1 METINEIL
9 QYNFSY
15 SSFKQSAEK
24 IIPIRLSSLIELKIN
39 KLEQISQEVGLGAF
53 TFSGKNLIPQIFK
66 KFKSSLSDSNIRFE
80 PKELRTLS
88 YSLAHSEQGLT
99 SILSNDKELDIA
111 LGYLASNW
119 KDTYLFGLIDCLLQN
134 WEATNDLSL
143 VLLEYFITSKL
154 EGYEGGRNTLISFK
168 ANKKYFNTNNGDLI
182 LGDTLAKLNIPLGDA
197 CKFLGVPTSWN
208 SYPYFSKVIVTYYER
223 NKNKISEVLNNLVD
237 FLVIHNKDKTYKR
250 LISKLIIQANQPEFV
265 NIQDDIKVLAFNYIG
280 DPNNNSNWL
289 PLDNFSTREC
299 EELLQS
305 KNILNEWLTRQFI
318 NVFFNECINDERR
331 KKFWLKYVTNITSF
345 KVYGSSITKAILK
358 NNESI
363 AEFLDARFEVVSSNV
378 NLSAFLLFIDNH
390 MIIEF
395 SNDGY
400 ACCAYKIGSKN
411 APDLNRHLNSIDSL
425 RNSSLDLAIQ
435 TSSNYYY
442 NLSEEGRLL
451 HNADWEHKFNYWLK
465 SKVLR

>member
-1 METINEIL
+1 METTKEIL
-9 QYNFSY
+9 QFNFSF

-24 IIPIRLSSLIELKIN
+24 IVPIGLSSLIELKIN
-39 KLEQISQEVGLGAF
+39 RLEQITEEVGLGAF

-66 KFKSSLSDSNIRFE
+66 KFKSSLSNSNIRFE

-88 YSLAHSEQGLT
+88 YALAHSEQGLN
-99 SILSNDKELDIA
+99 SVLSNEKELDIA
-111 LGYLASNW
+111 LGYLASYW

-134 WEATNDLSL
+134 WEATNNSSL

-168 ANKKYFNTNNGDLI
+168 ANIKYFNTNNGDLI

-223 NKNKISEVLNNLVD
+223 NKNKISEVFNTLVE

-265 NIQDDIKVLAFNYIG
+265 SIQDEVKVLAFKHIG
-280 DPNNNSNWL
+280 DPNNSSNWL
-289 PLDNFSTREC
+289 PFENFTTKES
-299 EELLQS
+299 EELLQA

-345 KVYGSSITKAILK
+345 KVYGSAITKAILR

-363 AEFLDARFEVVSSNV
+363 AEFLDARFEVVSSKVNV
-378 NLSAFLLFIDNH
+378 SAFLLFMGNH

-411 APDLNRHLNSIDSL
+411 APQLNSHLSSIDSL

-435 TSSNYYY
+435 TSSNNYY
-442 NLSEEGRLL
+442 NLSDEGRLF
-451 HNADWEHKFNYWLK
+451 HNTSWEHKFNYWLN

>member
-1 METINEIL
+1 METIQEIL
-9 QYNFSY
+9 QFNFSY
-15 SSFKQSAEK
+15 SSLKQSAEK
-24 IIPIRLSSLIELKIN
+24 IIPINLSSFIDLKIN

-53 TFSGKNLIPQIFK
+53 TFSGNNLIPQVFK
-66 KFKSSLSDSNIRFE
+66 KFKSSLSDNRIRFE

-88 YSLAHSEQGLT
+88 YSLAHSEQGLN
-99 SILSNDKELDIA
+99 SVLSNEKELDIA
-111 LGYLASNW
+111 LGYLESNW
-119 KDTYLFGLIDCLLQN
+119 KDTYLFGLIDCLLFN
-134 WEATNDLSL
+134 WEDKNVSSL
-143 VLLEYFITSKL
+143 VLLEYFITLKL
-154 EGYEGGRNTLISFK
+154 ESYEGGRNTLISFK
-168 ANKKYFNTNNGDLI
+168 ANKRFFNTNNGDLV

-197 CKFLGVPTSWN
+197 CKLLGVPTSWN

-223 NKNKISEVLNNLVD
+223 NKNRISEALNTLAE
-237 FLVIHNKDKTYKR
+237 FLIIHNKDKTYKR
-250 LISKLIIQANQPEFV
+250 LISKLIIQANQPEFA

-289 PLDNFSTREC
+289 PPDNFSTKEC

-331 KKFWLKYVTNITSF
+331 KRFWLKYVTNITSF
-345 KVYGSSITKAILK
+345 KVYGSSITKAILR

-363 AEFLDARFEVVSSNV
+363 AEFLDARFEVVSSKVNV
-378 NLSAFLLFIDNH
+378 SAFLLFIDNH

-411 APDLNRHLNSIDSL
+411 APELNRRLNSIDSL

-442 NLSEEGRLL
+442 NLSDEGRLF
-451 HNADWEHKFNYWLK
+451 HNTGWEHKFNYWLK